1 MKVNKVHFAFY
12 LLSTFLVLLLPCKT
26 NAVVIEGMVRLFRG
40 EGDFVDSV
48 NGYDLDQ
55 TYSTSSTPNAGI
67 TFPTATPYGTQSR
80 QVMHF
85 SRQGKKYGDG
95 TGMPVGNQARSMA
108 AWVRWESVNPYGGFM
123 GLFGYGRAVDGKAW
137 YLFHYW
143 GGGLNLD
150 YWEYDEGINS
160 IFTIYPGVWYHVVI
174 TWDGT
179 NNRAY
184 INGSLVKTGAP
195 NGNPNT
201 EIGR

>member
-1 MKVNKVHFAFY
+1 
-12 LLSTFLVLLLPCKT
+12 
-26 NAVVIEGMVRLFRG
+26 
-40 EGDFVDSV
+40 
-48 NGYDLDQ
+48 
-55 TYSTSSTPNAGI
+55 
-67 TFPTATPYGTQSR
+67 
-80 QVMHF
+80 
-85 SRQGKKYGDG
+85 
-95 TGMPVGNQARSMA
+95 
-108 AWVRWESVNPYGGFM
+108 M

-160 IFTIYPGVWYHVVI
+160 IHTIYPGVWYHVVI